1 MATPLP
7 AASLVLVRDG
17 AGSVEVLMGRR
28 PARGTFGGAW
38 VFPGGVV
45 EEADRDAELTGLAS
59 LDGAWR
65 AAAIRETAEET
76 GVFLTDPAGVRVP
89 DLHGAAFYEE
99 LAAAGARV
107 AGERL
112 HYLSN
117 WITPLGVP
125 RRFDT
130 RFYLA
135 SLAEEVD
142 VDGGSDELSEVAWVD
157 PATALAAHEAGDR
170 PLVLVTEKHLEYLA
184 GFATVSELLAE
195 LSGRPVPGRVEPV
208 LVTRSD
214 GSWQALLPGDH
225 GYEEAVEDHR

>member
-1 MATPLP
+1 VATPLP

-17 AGSVEVLMGRR
+17 VGSVEVLMGRR
-28 PARGTFGGAW
+28 PDRGTFGGAW

-45 EEADRDAELTGLAS
+45 EEADRDADLTGLAS
-59 LDGAWR
+59 VDGAWR

-76 GVFLTDPAGVRVP
+76 GIFLTDPPGVRVP
-89 DLHGAAFYEE
+89 DLHGVAFYEE
-99 LAAAGARV
+99 LATVGARV

-130 RFYLA
+130 RFYLTT
-135 SLAEEVD
+135 LVEDVD
-142 VDGGSDELSEVAWVD
+142 LDGGSDELSDVAWVD
-157 PATALAAHEAGDR
+157 PGVALAAHEAGDR
-170 PLVLVTEKHLEYLA
+170 PLILVTEKHLQYLA
-184 GFATVSELLAE
+184 GFATVSELTAE
-195 LSGRPVPGRVEPV
+195 LSARPAPGRIEPV
-208 LVTRSD
+208 LVTRGD

-225 GYEEAVEDHR
+225 GYEEAVEARR

>member
-1 MATPLP
+1 MSPLP
-7 AASLVLVRDG
+7 AASLILVRDG

-28 PARGTFGGAW
+28 PDRGTFGGAW

-45 EEADRDAELTGLAS
+45 EEADRDAALTGVIGA
-59 LDGAWR
+59 DAAWR

-76 GVFLTDPAGVRVP
+76 GIFVTDPPGVRVP

-99 LAAAGARV
+99 LSTAGARV
-107 AGERL
+107 AGDRL

-130 RFYLA
+130 RFYLTP
-135 SLAEEVD
+135 LAED
-142 VDGGSDELSEVAWVD
+142 ADPGGGSEELSDVAWID
-157 PATALAAHEAGDR
+157 PVAALASHETGDR
-170 PLVLVTEKHLEYLA
+170 PLILVTAKHLEHLA
-184 GFATVSELLAE
+184 RFATVVDLLAE
-195 LSGRPVPGRVEPV
+195 LAARPAPGAVEPV
-208 LVTRSD
+208 LVTRAD

-225 GYEEAVEDHR
+225 GYEEAMGVGL